1 MMRFVSVQDRVLA
14 TVWTVPRVPVLLTVG
29 PWRRGVQDRI
39 DCILEDHS
47 SGWERRMFFSPIL
60 DDENLWSSTSSI
72 GGFVPCGWDPSC
84 MDLPLCSGGSHVS
97 GSRPQQW
104 FLLFHDGRMEIRSM
118 DGITVPSF
126 LPSSTPPHNTSF
138 AIPIYPCIY
147 LVSQPW
153 KRDTCG
159 IHPHRIPW
167 SLFSQSHSHSHSL
180 WLWGEE
186 RSLSHSL
193 DGSFVCG
200 PQSYPNTVD
209 HSHVCAHHTS
219 ATPKEKDATN
229 HTGGRRHRSIRNE
242 RKNKTNERKKDK
254 DLNKNMAGVVAQA
267 VPLRAATTWNRS
279 RRPLRSKNNA
289 KWGTFLSKAASD
301 VREQTQEGCP
311 GKAEEDAKPT
321 NINFYTT
328 RVENEEEARKL
339 LFSDVRV
346 TRPHRGLFS
355 SREWTSKD
363 KIYGA
368 YMLAVHLGALAAPLY
383 FSWGNVAL
391 FLGMYFVTGCLGI
404 TLSYHR
410 QLTHRSFQTP
420 KWLEYIFAYC
430 GVLAVEGDPVEW
442 ASSHRYHHKYCDT
455 EYDPHSPYEGFFYS
469 HMGWLLDEKA
479 TLERVGDRK
488 NSQDLASDP
497 FYAWLQKTY
506 PVHVIGSAV
515 AMYMLGGMGGLIWGF
530 CLRVVWV
537 YHITWFVNSAT
548 HVWGDQPYKTG
559 DLSRNNWWVG
569 LLAFGEG
576 WHNNHHAFEYSARHG
591 LEWWQFDMTWLVIK
605 ALESVGLA
613 SKIKLPTQEQLDRLA
628 V

>member
-1 MMRFVSVQDRVLA
+1 
-14 TVWTVPRVPVLLTVG
+14 
-29 PWRRGVQDRI
+29 
-39 DCILEDHS
+39 
-47 SGWERRMFFSPIL
+47 
-60 DDENLWSSTSSI
+60 
-72 GGFVPCGWDPSC
+72 
-84 MDLPLCSGGSHVS
+84 
-97 GSRPQQW
+97 
-104 FLLFHDGRMEIRSM
+104 M
-118 DGITVPSF
+118 DGITVPFLLSPPQPHLHAITAPFSF
-126 LPSSTPPHNTSF
+126 PNQGNRDVWDPPPSDPM
-138 AIPIYPCIY
+138 
-147 LVSQPW
+147 VSL
-153 KRDTCG
+153 RF
-159 IHPHRIPW
+159 
-167 SLFSQSHSHSHSL
+167 SLSL
-180 WLWGEE
+180 SLCRCVAGGN
-186 RSLSHSL
+186 RSLSHAL
-193 DGSFVCG
+193 GVSFVCG
-200 PQSYPNTVD
+200 PQTDPNTGD

-219 ATPKEKDATN
+219 AKPKKKQRTTRVDVDTA
-229 HTGGRRHRSIRNE
+229 RSE
-242 RKNKTNERKKDK
+242 TKGKKNKREERKKNK
-254 DLNKNMAGVVAQA
+254 HLKKKNMVGVVAQA

-279 RRPLRSKNNA
+279 RRHLRSKNNA
-289 KWGTFLSKAASD
+289 KRGTFLSKAASD

-430 GVLAVEGDPVEW
+430 GALAVEGDPVEW

-506 PVHVIGSAV
+506 PIHVIGSAA

>member
-1 MMRFVSVQDRVLA
+1 
-14 TVWTVPRVPVLLTVG
+14 
-29 PWRRGVQDRI
+29 
-39 DCILEDHS
+39 
-47 SGWERRMFFSPIL
+47 
-60 DDENLWSSTSSI
+60 
-72 GGFVPCGWDPSC
+72 
-84 MDLPLCSGGSHVS
+84 
-97 GSRPQQW
+97 
-104 FLLFHDGRMEIRSM
+104 M

-126 LPSSTPPHNTSF
+126 LPSSPPHNTSF
-138 AIPIYPCIY
+138 AIPICLSISFPNHGKGTRVGFTP
-147 LVSQPW
+147 LESHGLSSLSLTLTLT
-153 KRDTCG
+153 RCG
-159 IHPHRIPW
+159 C
-167 SLFSQSHSHSHSL
+167 
-180 WLWGEE
+180 GGGGKG
-186 RSLSHSL
+186 SLSHAW
-193 DGSFVCG
+193 DVSFVCG

-219 ATPKEKDATN
+219 ATPKEKGSEETQPW
-229 HTGGRRHRSIRNE
+229 TSIPLEQRRNE
-242 RKNKTNERKKDK
+242 RNVNKRPKKK
-254 DLNKNMAGVVAQA
+254 KNMVGVVAQA

-289 KWGTFLSKAASD
+289 KRGTFLSKAASD

-506 PVHVIGSAV
+506 PIHVIGSAV